1 MEAGKHLFLMQ
12 QSAHWQAGHVSVP
25 QPQELLGFSNQ
36 GFLSFAVLE
45 LKWGE
50 GRTIMLTLLS
60 LKKAFVFCFSVILAT
75 SLLTCTWRAKILFT
89 VNLKSRNSFFGCHTT
104 TCIHKE
110 QFLTVFQLGGIKSQ
124 NKHLSN

>member
-12 QSAHWQAGHVSVP
+12 QSAHWQGGHVSVP

-60 LKKAFVFCFSVILAT
+60 LKKSICFLF
-75 SLLTCTWRAKILFT
+75 LCNTCHFPFDLHLESKDF
-89 VNLKSRNSFFGCHTT
+89 
-104 TCIHKE
+104 IHC
-110 QFLTVFQLGGIKSQ
+110 
-124 NKHLSN
+124 